1 MSLTVQEIAAIIAEL
16 APALSAGWIQKIYQ
30 PTPHAI
36 TLEVRTRSAT
46 MDASGRTL
54 SLLISVAP
62 EVARLHLITRRPS
75 NPAAPPPFCQYLRAH
90 IEGARIE
97 QIEQVEADR
106 IVRIRLMTR
115 EGTRSLVAELVGRKA
130 DILLLDSNDHVQ
142 ATLHGARGRIGQG
155 YELPRRPE
163 SFSKLPDA
171 GKLGDIVTEGAFP
184 VSGALEQHYDAQ
196 EQTTAL
202 DRQRT
207 ARQTHLRKQ
216 IKKTRRQ
223 IEALTSD
230 VEKADRYK
238 EYARYG
244 ELLKAN
250 LRAIEK
256 GQSQVTVVDYFDPA
270 MPELLIPLDP
280 AKSARS
286 NAEDYFKK
294 HRKYLTAE
302 REVRPRIQGFERELH
317 ALQTE
322 LAAIQTGTWQPFP
335 TAAPSGHDPAQR
347 SLHKRPGTPAPTAA
361 HTPRSTRSGPFR
373 RFTSADGLPIYV
385 GRNARENEE
394 LTFGLARSD
403 DLWLHARGTPGSH
416 VVVRL
421 ERGVDPPVE
430 TLRDAA
436 TLALLY
442 SDLKKSG
449 KGEVIYTRRK
459 YVRKMKGQG
468 PGTVS
473 VTQDKAIYLQLDRTR
488 LQRLKNSHA

>member
-1 MSLTVQEIAAIIAEL
+1 MSLTIQEIAAIITEL

-30 PTPHAI
+30 PTPHSI
-36 TLEVRTRSAT
+36 TLEIRTRTAT
-46 MDASGRTL
+46 VDTSGRTVN
-54 SLLISVAP
+54 LLISVDP
-62 EVARLHLITRRPS
+62 DVARLHLITHRYS
-75 NPAAPPPFCQYLRAH
+75 NPAVPPPFCQYLRAH
-90 IEGARIE
+90 IEGARID
-97 QIEQVEADR
+97 QIEQIAADR
-106 IVRIRLMTR
+106 IVRIGLMTR
-115 EGTRSLVAELVGRKA
+115 EGTRALVAELVGHKA
-130 DILLLDSNDHVQ
+130 DLLVLDSHDHVQ
-142 ATLHGARGRIGQG
+142 ATLHDARTRIGRL
-155 YELPRRPE
+155 YEPPPRPE
-163 SFSKLPDA
+163 TLSRPSSA
-171 GKLGDIVTEGAFP
+171 GTLGDMVIEGAFP
-184 VSGALEQHYDAQ
+184 LSAAIEQHYDAQ
-196 EQTTAL
+196 EQTTTV

-207 ARQTHLRKQ
+207 ARQTQLRKQ

-223 IEALTSD
+223 IEALSSD
-230 VEKADRYK
+230 VEKATRYK

-244 ELLKAN
+244 ELLKTN
-250 LRAIEK
+250 LGSIEK
-256 GQSQVTVVDYFDPA
+256 GENQVTVVDYFDPT

-286 NAEDYFKK
+286 NAEEYFKK

-302 REVRPRIQGFERELH
+302 REVRPRIEAFERELQ
-317 ALQTE
+317 ALQAE
-322 LAAIQTGTWQPFP
+322 LAAVQMGTWQPP
-335 TAAPSGHDPAQR
+335 AAVTTRDDPA
-347 SLHKRPGTPAPTAA
+347 PGLRRTRRDAQTGTTSSASG
-361 HTPRSTRSGPFR
+361 STRSGPFR

-385 GRNARENEE
+385 GRNARENED

-449 KGEVIYTRRK
+449 KGEVIYTRCK